1 MSDFLSRAT
10 EIADTVLFPATLEVE
25 RAGRIPASHL
35 ELLADEGFY
44 AMAAPPEFGGPD
56 VDFRT
61 ACALVE
67 TLASGCLS
75 TTFVWTQ
82 HHGVVL
88 RVAFGQSDRLREEWL
103 TPLCRGQRRAGVAL
117 GGTLPGTPKLVA
129 HRTSAGYV
137 LNGQSPWVT
146 GWGLI
151 DVVAVAAR
159 DRDDLIWLLVD
170 AEESSTL
177 TVERQD
183 LVAVN
188 ASSTVTA
195 RFAEHV
201 APADR
206 LITIQPYADWARAD
220 AGGLRLNGSL
230 ALGLTRRCTRLLGES
245 ALDADLKACRDNL
258 DAADT
263 QTLPE
268 ARAAATELAMR
279 AATTLVAQTG
289 SQAILAGQHAQ
300 KLAREA
306 LFLLVFASR
315 PKIKSALVRRLSRVG
330 EPD

>member
-1 MSDFLSRAT
+1 
-10 EIADTVLFPATLEVE
+10 
-25 RAGRIPASHL
+25 
-35 ELLADEGFY
+35 
-44 AMAAPPEFGGPD
+44 
-56 VDFRT
+56 
-61 ACALVE
+61 
-67 TLASGCLS
+67 
-75 TTFVWTQ
+75 
-82 HHGVVL
+82 
-88 RVAFGQSDRLREEWL
+88 VAFGQSDRLREEWL